1 MKLEI
6 SKEEGNRLQFEMGD
20 VSTSFANA
28 VRRYAMNAVKVLAMD
43 EVTFYDNTSALFDE
57 YLAHRIGL
65 IPLVTPSGVPKDAEI
80 EFYLDATGPKV
91 VYSADLETKDK
102 DVKPAR
108 EKIPIVTLTA
118 NQQIRLEAKARL
130 GTARQHAKYQ
140 AGLVA
145 YEIAD
150 GTYKFLAESFY
161 QMGPRELLSRAASA
175 LDEDLEELE
184 KQLEKAKKKK

>member
-1 MKLEI
+1 MKLTI
-6 SKEEGNRLQFEMGD
+6 SKEEGNKLQFDLSE

-28 VRRYAMNAVKVLAMD
+28 VRRYAMNAVPVLAMD

-80 EFYLDATGPKV
+80 EFYLDATGPKI
-91 VYSADLETKDK
+91 VYSGDLETKDK
-102 DVKPAR
+102 EVKPAR

-130 GTARQHAKYQ
+130 GIARQHAKYQ
-140 AGLVA
+140 GGLAG

-150 GTYKFLAESFY
+150 GTYKFVVESCY
-161 QMGPRELLSRAASA
+161 QMSPRELLIRAADV
-175 LDEDLEELE
+175 LDADLDDLEN
-184 KQLEKAKKKK
+184 QLEKAKKKK